1 MTRKAVGRIG
11 ITVGLLLGAAG
22 WAVAA
27 QGPSPANSKAAVS
40 HSDCVKKRGSDG
52 KAYFECTVAVLITTT
67 FHDSTGVGGGIPK
80 QDIRFKVVGSR

>member
-22 WAVAA
+22 WAVVA
-27 QGPSPANSKAAVS
+27 QPSANSKAAVS

-52 KAYFECTVAVLITTT
+52 KAYYECTVAVLITTT

-80 QDIRFKVVGSR
+80 QDIRFKVVSSR